1 MPVTLPARFNNASSR
16 PADNTK
22 DDIALYNVVQQLNG
36 VTGTGIGYVTGS
48 GVGSTVAQATNRSTG
63 VTLNNL
69 TGTITGQAT
78 SLAAST
84 AATFTVT
91 NSFVAAVDTVV
102 LSIQSG
108 PTAGTS
114 QFFVTGV
121 SAGSFNIT
129 AQNMSTSTADT
140 GAPVINFTV
149 IKGSAN

>member
-1 MPVTLPARFNNASSR
+1 MPVTLPASHYNAASR
-16 PADNTK
+16 PADHTK
-22 DDIALYNVVQQLNG
+22 PQIDLYNVVQQLNG
-36 VTGTGIGYVTGS
+36 VTGTGIGYATGS

-63 VTLNNL
+63 VTINSL

-91 NSFVAAVDTVV
+91 NSFVGSADTVI

-114 QFFVTGV
+114 QFFATGV
-121 SAGSFNIT
+121 TNGSFNIT

-140 GAPVINFTV
+140 GAPVINFSI